1 MDTKST
7 TDNELS
13 QEHDSLSYG
22 AQLHWFHWL
31 ILIFSGMLTV
41 GAWYFSVSQNEE
53 KTKLYFER
61 ESSRVVELVSERMQK
76 YEDALW
82 SGVAAIQSSD
92 GEMTHAEWHTF
103 SKSLRINSK
112 YPGINGIGVVGNVQ
126 EVDLDAHIELQ
137 RKFRSNYRVHP
148 PHAEPDYF
156 PILYVEPEGPNAK
169 AIGLD
174 MAHESNRYTAAKKA
188 RDSGGAQITGPI
200 VLVQDDAQTPGFLF
214 YVPYYKGGRYNTLQ
228 ERKDKFLGMVYAPF
242 VVEKLMAGT
251 LDKGKR
257 QVGIRLSDGNE
268 LLYDEHNKKE
278 SDFDPNSLFTSQLTV
293 DAYGRSW
300 VFDMR
305 STKSFRQATEN
316 NQSTFILVGGIAI
329 DTLLLTLFLMLSRS
343 NRKTL
348 SFANRMTV
356 ELRQQATQLAKSNE
370 ELESFAYISS
380 HDLKTPLRG
389 IEDLTS
395 YIEEDLEPYISL
407 PEANPDVKHNLIRL
421 HKQVERMENLIRG
434 ILDYSGVGAR
444 TETVEMFNVASIFI
458 SMRDEL
464 NLRDEQL
471 ILDGDFPNLTTYR
484 IRFEQ
489 VVNNLVGNAFKYH
502 HDPDRASVRI
512 LCEERTD
519 FYSFSVT
526 DNGPGIDPKFHSRI
540 FEVFQTLQSKDDIE
554 STGVGLSIVKK
565 SVEKMGG
572 SVIVLSELG
581 KGTTFQFE
589 WPKTMDSQPQ
599 LKKEVS

>member
-1 MDTKST
+1 MNTKSNIT
-7 TDNELS
+7 NKLS
-13 QEHDSLSYG
+13 EEHNSLSYG
-22 AQLHWFHWL
+22 AKLHWFHWV
-31 ILIFSGMLTV
+31 ILVLSGMLTV

-53 KTKLYFER
+53 KMKIQFER
-61 ESSRVVELVSERMQK
+61 ESARVVDLVSERMQK

-82 SGVAAIQSSD
+82 SGVAAIQVSD
-92 GEMTHAEWHTF
+92 GKMTQTEWHTF
-103 SKSLRINSK
+103 ADSLQIDLR

-126 EVDLDAHIELQ
+126 QVDLIAHIELQ

-148 PHAEPDYF
+148 RHGEPDHF
-156 PILYVEPEGPNAK
+156 PIIYIEPEGSNAK

-188 RDSGGAQITGPI
+188 RDSGLAQITGPI
-200 VLVQDDAQTPGFLF
+200 VLVQDDGQTPGFLF
-214 YVPYYKGGRYNTLQ
+214 YAPYYQGGTYNTKQ
-228 ERKDKFLGMVYAPF
+228 ERQDKFSGMVYAPF

-251 LDKGKR
+251 LDKDKR
-257 QVGIRLSDGNE
+257 QVGIRLLDGNK
-268 LLYDEHNKKE
+268 LLYDEHNETEK
-278 SDFDPNSLFTSQLTV
+278 DFDSNPLFTSKLIV

-300 VFDMR
+300 GFDIR
-305 STKSFRQATEN
+305 STKSFRQATES

-329 DTLLLTLFLMLSRS
+329 DTLLLTLFLILSRA

-356 ELRQQATQLAKSNE
+356 ELRQQAKQLAKSNE

-407 PEANPDVKHNLIRL
+407 PDANPDVKHNLIRL

-444 TETVEMFNVASIFI
+444 TETVETFNVSSIFI

-464 NLRDEQL
+464 NIRDDQL
-471 ILDGDFPNLTTYR
+471 IMDGDFPSLTTYR

-512 LCEERTD
+512 SCEERTD
-519 FYSFSVT
+519 FYSFSVA

-565 SVEKMGG
+565 SVERMGG

-581 KGTTFQFE
+581 NGTTFQFE
-589 WPKTMDSQPQ
+589 WPKTIDSQPQ